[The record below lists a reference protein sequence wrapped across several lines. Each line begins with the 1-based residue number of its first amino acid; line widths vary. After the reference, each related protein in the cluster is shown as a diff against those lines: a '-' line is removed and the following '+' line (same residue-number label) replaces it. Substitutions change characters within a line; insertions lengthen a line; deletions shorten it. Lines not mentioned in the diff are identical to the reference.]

1 MLIKLGV
8 GLLATVSAL
17 TMALGIAIFQA
28 GFATVEVDSPDTP
41 SLYIPVPLAAVDVA
55 LAFVPK
61 EELADARKELE
72 PYRPLIEAVL
82 SELRNCPDV
91 TLVEVMDRDEMVL
104 VVKAGDELRI
114 NVDERGHER
123 VRVRVPISSIQ
134 HTFAA
139 LMN

>member
-17 TMALGIAIFQA
+17 TMALAIAVFQA
-28 GFATVEVDSPDTP
+28 GFATVEFESPDSP
-41 SLYIPVPLAAVDVA
+41 SIYLPVPLAAVDAVM
-55 LAFVPK
+55 AFVP
-61 EELADARKELE
+61 EEDLADARRELE
-72 PYRPLIEAVL
+72 QYRPVIEAVL

-91 TLVEVMDRDEMVL
+91 TLVEVMERDEMVL
-104 VVKAGDELRI
+104 VVKEGAELRI
-114 NVDERGHER
+114 NVDRRGHER
-123 VRVRVPISSIQ
+123 VRVRIPVEGIQ